1 MNTFAVSPT
10 PRTPAIYCNLS
21 RGRLDIKGRSSPEN
35 TPAFYSPIKQA
46 ISSEDN
52 LERLNVRISLEYFN
66 TSSSKC
72 LYDIFKVIRA
82 KQKNGTDVNVRWY
95 YEEYDEDMLEAG
107 EDYSDIL
114 NLPFTF
120 VEYCKDLVA

>member
-1 MNTFAVSPT
+1 MTTIAVSPT
-10 PRTPAIYCNLS
+10 PRTPAIYCNLT
-21 RGRLDIKGRSSPEN
+21 RGVLDIKGRSSPEN
-35 TPAFYSPIKQA
+35 TPAFYSPIKEA
-46 ISSEDN
+46 ITSDAT
-52 LERLNVRISLEYFN
+52 LEKLNVRILLEYFN

-72 LYDIFKVIRA
+72 LYDIFKALRL
-82 KQKNGTDVNVRWY
+82 KQRNGTEINVKWY

-120 VEYCKDLVA
+120 VEY